1 MYVFDMT
8 ERFKY
13 FYNASSVN
21 TSPSDKRGGTRTVD
35 LVWDVKLVITFT
47 LHLLPLLPLPPLTSV
62 APITTQ
68 THGNPWYTDR
78 TGKSMRIFKG
88 NVY

>member
-47 LHLLPLLPLPPLTSV
+47 PHLLPPLTSV
-62 APITTQ
+62 TPITTQ
-68 THGNPWYTDR
+68 THGIQ
-78 TGKSMRIFKG
+78 TGQG
-88 NVY
+88 NQCEFLRVMFIRK